1 MGVRRRVRRLQLGF
15 AELEHDAQSAA
26 LRRVRQRALAEI
38 RRRELLDG
46 LLLLAL
52 AETEEQAHAALD
64 DAARRLADMVS
75 GTVAICE
82 LGLSPNGRVL
92 VIWKSAAGDFPV

>member
-1 MGVRRRVRRLQLGF
+1 MRRLQLGF

-52 AETEEQAHAALD
+52 AETEERGGVDGDSSDGWPKNLTFNECWD
-64 DAARRLADMVS
+64 YRS
-75 GTVAICE
+75 
-82 LGLSPNGRVL
+82 NF
-92 VIWKSAAGDFPV
+92 KSN

>member
-1 MGVRRRVRRLQLGF
+1 MRRLQLGF

-52 AETEEQAHAALD
+52 AETEERGGD
-64 DAARRLADMVS
+64 SSDYARGRPS
-75 GTVAICE
+75 C
-82 LGLSPNGRVL
+82 GLHGGGSP
-92 VIWKSAAGDFPV
+92 AGDGRALRQAGCHVVHDEG